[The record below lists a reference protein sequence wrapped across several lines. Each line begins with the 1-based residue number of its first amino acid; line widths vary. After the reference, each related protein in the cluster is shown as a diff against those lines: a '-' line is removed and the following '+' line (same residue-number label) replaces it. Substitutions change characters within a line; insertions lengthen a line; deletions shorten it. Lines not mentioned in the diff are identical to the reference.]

1 MSTNNSKRA
10 YEEVS
15 EDDQY
20 FIDRALEIKARVEKY
35 YDNHPEEYKELLEL
49 EEADRLKKL
58 LEQKRLLKSK
68 REYLQMH
75 LKIAHQQDQE
85 LTWKRK
91 LVIW

>member
-49 EEADRLKKL
+49 EEADR
-58 LEQKRLLKSK
+58 
-68 REYLQMH
+68 
-75 LKIAHQQDQE
+75 
-85 LTWKRK
+85 
-91 LVIW
+91 

>member
-35 YDNHPEEYKELLEL
+35 YDNHPEEYKELYSLYYFL
-49 EEADRLKKL
+49 TNHLFNSIQRL
-58 LEQKRLLKSK
+58 
-68 REYLQMH
+68 
-75 LKIAHQQDQE
+75 I
-85 LTWKRK
+85 
-91 LVIW
+91 LVSTYRCSSLHKFVDAYINP